1 MASSFHIIQFDSLP
15 STNHYLREHYHNLSP
30 NTVVV
35 ARHQSA
41 GRGRFDR
48 QWVDDG
54 GNSLL
59 VSILLKEDEFNYP
72 IPLVSLATAL
82 AVAKSL
88 DQVVTTQIKWPN
100 DVLIQGKKV
109 AGILLE
115 GVSSSKMDAIIV
127 GIGLNINQRT
137 FPLEI
142 ASKATSLTLETGRH
156 YDKDMLLM
164 RLLTSFSEEY
174 HALKRGTFSLD
185 EYKRRLVMLGQTIN
199 YEGQTALVV
208 GISPLGALQ
217 IKMGEDFHEVTSGEV
232 ETIDLYH
239 HHQ

>member
-1 MASSFHIIQFDSLP
+1 MASPFHIIKFDSLP
-15 STNHYLREHYHNLSP
+15 STNRYLREHYRSLSH

-59 VSILLKEDEFNYP
+59 VSMLLKEDEFNYP
-72 IPLVSLATAL
+72 IPLVSLAAAL

-88 DQVVTTQIKWPN
+88 DQEVTTQIKWPN
-100 DVLIQGKKV
+100 YVLIQGKKV

-127 GIGLNINQRT
+127 GIGLNLNQSA

-142 ASKATSLTLETGRH
+142 ATKATSLALETGKQ

-174 HALKRGTFSLD
+174 HALKQGTFSLD
-185 EYKRRLVMLGQTIN
+185 EYKSRLVTLGQMIN
-199 YEGQTALVV
+199 YEGQNALVV

-217 IKMGEDFHEVTSGEV
+217 IKVGEAIHEVTSGEV
-232 ETIDLYH
+232 EAINLYQ
-239 HHQ
+239 HQK